1 MEMEAKY
8 RTIRSRSSH
17 LPRVLLTSLLVLGA
31 PGGQAQEV
39 APLNQVTVP
48 DINMLGLLDGTGNGA
63 WLQVTKSERKEVL
76 QALGKALFWDM
87 QVGGDGITACA
98 TCHYH
103 AGADHRRNN
112 QLSPGLKGGD
122 LALDLLAV
130 NQALTS
136 PHYGGA
142 NDFGTTV
149 GFPVNESHLLS
160 LGWSIDAIDG
170 TPGSGPKGSP
180 GLDINDVASSQGV
193 RAGTFTGLSG
203 GRVDYA
209 LLADADPGFDALFT
223 ALGFGIPAT
232 ARRVEPRNA
241 PTVINA
247 IFNLRNFWDGRADT
261 FFNGV
266 SPLGFRDPGARVK
279 TYVDGQIGDE
289 KLLIPFSSLASQ
301 AVGPPLSDFEM
312 QFANRKFAHIGRKLA
327 NLVPLAD
334 QMVACNDSLLGEL
347 SNCGENG
354 RGLADTFTY
363 AKLIKDVFDER
374 FWGDGSGADVCLSV
388 DGTQSPPSVVLQ
400 DSCADPRTDDFT
412 LLEYNFA
419 LFFGLA
425 VQAYEATLFTES
437 TIVDLLAGGVATG
450 SVTTGTGRRAVTV
463 SDVAGMPFETCS
475 TMLARNNSAQALGDA
490 EQACAAHY
498 AKFIHPGAVTGA
510 ESGNTRFPVPSGT
523 AIGGCMNPLAC
534 DKSTNEA
541 AAINAFLSIE
551 RGVGRFFSG
560 ATGCGVCHFNPEF
573 TGATVSALTGF
584 GAAPVP
590 PLPPGQ
596 LRKEALE
603 RPIERMIAFNGQAQV
618 YDAGFYNIGMRPS
631 VEDLS
636 LGGAVNGVPLSFA
649 KLREA
654 ILLLQSGQDLP
665 TTLDELTIG
674 LIADVIASGELLI
687 PTSPTDLTP
696 RVFDLALACGPGLVG
711 NENARGKRKGDPNN
725 NPNTNRCIPDVIPGE
740 KILMNGAF
748 KTPGLRNVKF
758 TGPYFHNGAKK
769 NLRQVLETY
778 KTAGH
783 FPTVNFNNL
792 DAGMRIFDLSL
803 TDEAS
808 LVEMMETGLT
818 DWRVAHDSGKF
829 DHPELCVPHG
839 HDPVTGQT
847 LLVSIPAVGQDGH
860 DRLQTFEEQLDEEPG
875 AHSLDEPCSIPG
887 IADSA
892 GRSSIDVPLQP
903 AVPD

>member
-1 MEMEAKY
+1 MESKDGML
-8 RTIRSRSSH
+8 RSQRC
-17 LPRVLLTSLLVLGA
+17 SLLAAVLASMLLGA
-31 PGGQAQEV
+31 SGGQAQEV
-39 APLNQVTVP
+39 APLNQITVP
-48 DINMLGLLDGTGNGA
+48 DVNMLGLLDGTGNGA
-63 WLQVTKSERKEVL
+63 WLTVTQPEKKRTL
-76 QALGKALFWDM
+76 QGLGKALFWDM
-87 QVGGDGITACA
+87 QVGGDGVTACA

-112 QLSPGLKGGD
+112 QMSPGFKGD
-122 LALDLLAV
+122 DFVLDLLPAA
-130 NQALTS
+130 NKALTS

-142 NDFGTTV
+142 NDFGTVV

-160 LGWSIDAIDG
+160 QGWSVDAPDG
-170 TPGSGPKGSP
+170 TPGSGQKGDP

-193 RAGTFTGLSG
+193 RAGAFTGLSG
-203 GRVDYA
+203 ERVDFA
-209 LLADADPGFDALFT
+209 LLATTDEGFDIKSYPTFVD
-223 ALGFGIPAT
+223 GIPAT

-247 IFNLRNFWDGRADT
+247 VYNLRNFWDGRADS

-266 SPLGFRDPGARVK
+266 SPLGFRDPTARVK
-279 TYVDGQIGDE
+279 AYVDGQIADE

-312 QFANRKFAHIGRKLA
+312 QFANRKFAHIGRKLSG
-327 NLVPLAD
+327 LVPLAG
-334 QMVACNDSLLGEL
+334 QLIACNDSLLGEL
-347 SNCGENG
+347 SGCTGSGGE
-354 RGLADTFTY
+354 RGLIVNYAD
-363 AKLIKDVFDER
+363 LVRDVFDQR
-374 FWGDGSGADVCLSV
+374 FWGNESGENVCLGIDDSE
-388 DGTQSPPSVVLQ
+388 GLPSVMEIP
-400 DSCADPRTDDFT
+400 CAESGPEDFT

-425 VQAYEATLFTES
+425 VQAYEATLFTEN

-450 SVTTGTGRRAVTV
+450 AVTRGTGRRAVTIN
-463 SDVAGMPFETCS
+463 DVAGMPFETCIA
-475 TMLARNNSAQALGDA
+475 TLAGNNNAAAMDDA
-490 EQACAAHY
+490 EQICAAQY

-510 ESGNTRFPVPSGT
+510 ESGNARFPVDPGT
-523 AIGGCMNPLAC
+523 PIGGCMDPLGC
-534 DKSTNEA
+534 DGSPHEA
-541 AAINAFLSIE
+541 AAINALLNID
-551 RGVGRFFSG
+551 RGVGRFFAG
-560 ATGCGVCHFNPEF
+560 ATACAVCHFNPEF

-584 GAAPVP
+584 GAAPVA

-603 RPIERMIAFNGQAQV
+603 VPMERMIAFNGQTHV
-618 YDAGFYNIGMRPS
+618 YDAGFYNIGVRPS

-636 LGGAVNGVPLSFA
+636 LGDAINGVPLSFA

-654 ILLLQSGQDLP
+654 IVLLQSGLDLP
-665 TTLDELTIG
+665 ANLDETAIA
-674 LIADVIASGELLI
+674 LIADVIASGELKI

-711 NENARGKRKGDPNN
+711 NANARDQRKGDPNN
-725 NPNTNRCIPDVIPGE
+725 NPNTNQCIRDVIPGE

-783 FPTVNFNNL
+783 FSTINFNNL
-792 DAGMRIFDLSL
+792 DAGMRTFDLGP

-808 LVEMMETGLT
+808 VIEMMETGLT

-839 HDPVTGQT
+839 HDPATGQT
-847 LLVSIPAVGQDGH
+847 LLVSIPAVGQGGH
-860 DRLQTFEEQLDEEPG
+860 ENRLQTFEEQLDGIAG
-875 AHSLDEPCSIPG
+875 AHSLLEPCSMPG
-887 IADSA
+887 IGDLA
-892 GRSSIDVPLQP
+892 GRSLIDVPLQP
-903 AVPD
+903 VVAD

>member
-1 MEMEAKY
+1 MEAKS
-8 RTIRSRSSH
+8 RTVRARH
-17 LPRVLLTSLLVLGA
+17 HRLRCVVLASLLVLGSS
-31 PGGQAQEV
+31 GTHAQEV

-48 DINMLGLLDGTGNGA
+48 DVNMLGLLDGTGNGA
-63 WLQVTKSERKEVL
+63 WLQVTEPERKEAL

-87 QVGGDGITACA
+87 QVGGDGVTACA

-112 QLSPGLKGGD
+112 QLSPGFKGGD
-122 LALDLLAV
+122 FVLDLLAV

-136 PHYGGA
+136 PHYDGA
-142 NDFGTTV
+142 NDVGTMV
-149 GFPVNESHLLS
+149 GFPVNESHLLA
-160 LGWSIDAIDG
+160 LGWSVDAPDG
-170 TPGSGPKGSP
+170 TPGRGPKGNP
-180 GLDINDVASSQGV
+180 NQDINDVASSQGV
-193 RAGTFTGLSG
+193 RAGTFAGLSG

-209 LLADADPGFDALFT
+209 LLADTDEGFDALFT
-223 ALGFGIPAT
+223 ALGPGIPAT

-247 IFNLRNFWDGRADT
+247 IYNLRNFWDGRADT

-266 SPLGFRDPGARVK
+266 SPLGFRDPDARVK
-279 TYVDGQIGDE
+279 IYVDGQIKDE

-327 NLVPLAD
+327 GLVPLAD
-334 QMVACNDSLLGEL
+334 QMVACNDSLLGAL
-347 SNCGENG
+347 SDCSGTG
-354 RGLADTFTY
+354 RGLTVTY
-363 AKLIKDVFDER
+363 GGLIRDIFDER
-374 FWGDGSGADVCLSV
+374 FWGDGIGADVCLAV
-388 DGTQSPPSVVLQ
+388 DDTQNPPVSQVA
-400 DSCADPRTDDFT
+400 CTDPRTDFT

-425 VQAYEATLFTES
+425 VQAYEATLFTEN

-450 SVTTGTGRRAVTV
+450 SVTSGAGRRAVTI
-463 SDVAGMPFETCS
+463 DVTGMPLETCVDL
-475 TMLARNNSAQALGDA
+475 LAGNNNAAAVDNA
-490 EQACAAHY
+490 EQICTAHY

-510 ESGNTRFPVPSGT
+510 ESGNTEFPVPSGT
-523 AIGGCMNPLAC
+523 AIGGCMDPLTCAE
-534 DKSTNEA
+534 SPNEA
-541 AAINAFLSIE
+541 VAINALLSIE
-551 RGVGRFFSG
+551 RGAGRFFAG
-560 ATGCGVCHFNPEF
+560 ATACAVCHFNPEF

-590 PLPPGQ
+590 PLQPGQ

-603 RPIERMIAFNGQAQV
+603 VPMERMIAFNGQAHV
-618 YDAGFYNIGMRPS
+618 YDAGFYNIGVRPS

-636 LGGAVNGVPLSFA
+636 LGDAVNGVPLSFA
-649 KLREA
+649 RLREA
-654 ILLLQSGQDLP
+654 ILLLQSGQNLP
-665 TTLDELTIG
+665 DNLDETAISK
-674 LIADVIASGELLI
+674 IAEVIAAGELLI

-711 NENARGKRKGDPNN
+711 NGNAQEQRNGDPNN
-725 NPNTNRCIPDVIPGE
+725 NPNTNQCIPDVIPGE

-783 FPTVNFNNL
+783 FPTINFNNL
-792 DAGMRIFDLSL
+792 DAGMRIFDLGP

-808 LVEMMETGLT
+808 VIEMMETGLT

-829 DHPELCVPHG
+829 DHPELCIPHG
-839 HDPVTGQT
+839 HDPDTGQT
-847 LLVSIPAVGQDGH
+847 LLVSIPAVGQGGH
-860 DRLQTFEEQLDEEPG
+860 GDRLQTFEEQLEDIPG
-875 AHSLDEPCSIPG
+875 AHSLLEPCSMPD
-887 IADSA
+887 IADLA
-892 GRSSIDVPLQP
+892 GRSLIDIPLQP
-903 AVPD
+903 VAVE

>member
-1 MEMEAKY
+1 MKSKSGI
-8 RTIRSRSSH
+8 IRSQPCR
-17 LPRVLLTSLLVLGA
+17 LPVAVLATLLLGVPCA
-31 PGGQAQEV
+31 QAQEV

-48 DINMLGLLDGTGNGA
+48 DVNMLGLLDGTGNGA
-63 WLQVTKSERKEVL
+63 WLQVTQPEKKRAL
-76 QALGKALFWDM
+76 QGLGKALFWDM
-87 QVGGDGITACA
+87 QVGGDGVTACA

-112 QLSPGLKGGD
+112 QMSPGLKGGD
-122 LALDLLAV
+122 FELDLLAA

-142 NDFGTTV
+142 NDFGTVV

-160 LGWSIDAIDG
+160 QGWSVDATDG
-170 TPGSGPKGSP
+170 TPGSGQKGDP
-180 GLDINDVASSQGV
+180 GLDINDIASSQGV
-193 RAGTFTGLSG
+193 RAGVFTGLSG
-203 GRVDYA
+203 ERVDFA
-209 LLADADPGFDALFT
+209 LLATTDEGFNVLYT
-223 ALGFGIPAT
+223 ELGLGIPAT

-247 IFNLRNFWDGRADT
+247 VYNLRNFWDGRADS

-266 SPLGFRDPGARVK
+266 SPLGFRDPTARVK
-279 TYVDGQIGDE
+279 AYVDGQVADE

-312 QFANRKFAHIGRKLA
+312 QFANRKFAHIGRKLSQ
-327 NLVPLAD
+327 LVPLAE
-334 QMVACNDSLLGEL
+334 QLIACNDSLLGDL
-347 SNCGENG
+347 SGCSGIGSE
-354 RGLADTFTY
+354 RGLVDVHYAD
-363 AKLIKDVFDER
+363 LVRDVFDRR
-374 FWGDGSGADVCLSV
+374 FWGDENGEDVCLVV
-388 DGTQSPPSVVLQ
+388 DDAEGLVRVIN
-400 DSCADPRTDDFT
+400 CADSGPKDFT

-425 VQAYEATLFTES
+425 VQAYEATLFTEN

-450 SVTTGTGRRAVTV
+450 AVTRGTGRRAVTI
-463 SDVAGMPFETCS
+463 SDVAGMPFETCIA
-475 TMLARNNSAQALGDA
+475 MLAGNNNEAATDNA
-490 EQACAAHY
+490 EQICAAHY

-510 ESGNTRFPVPSGT
+510 ESGNARFPVDPGT
-523 AIGGCMNPLAC
+523 AIGGCMDPLTCNGSPNQAV
-534 DKSTNEA
+534 
-541 AAINAFLSIE
+541 AINALLNID
-551 RGVGRFFSG
+551 RGLGRFFAG
-560 ATGCGVCHFNPEF
+560 ATACAVCHFNPEF

-603 RPIERMIAFNGQAQV
+603 APIERMIAFNGQAHV
-618 YDAGFYNIGMRPS
+618 YDAGFYNIGVRPS

-636 LGGAVNGVPLSFA
+636 LGDAINGVPLSFA

-654 ILLLQSGQDLP
+654 IALLQSGAELP
-665 TTLDELTIG
+665 NPTAIAM
-674 LIADVIASGELLI
+674 IADVIASGELKI

-711 NENARGKRKGDPNN
+711 NANAQDQRNGDPNN
-725 NPNTNRCIPDVIPGE
+725 NPNTNQCIRDVIPGE

-783 FPTVNFNNL
+783 FSTINFNNL
-792 DAGMRIFDLSL
+792 DAGMRIFDLGP

-808 LVEMMETGLT
+808 VIEMMETGLT

-839 HDPVTGQT
+839 HDPATGQT
-847 LLVSIPAVGQDGH
+847 LLVSIPAVGQGGH
-860 DRLQTFEEQLDEEPG
+860 ENRLQTFEEQLDGIDG
-875 AHSLDEPCSIPG
+875 AHSLLVACSMPG
-887 IADSA
+887 IVDKDDPA
-892 GRSSIDVPLQP
+892 GRSLIDVPLQ
-903 AVPD
+903 AVVAD

>member
-1 MEMEAKY
+1 MESKY
-8 RTIRSRSSH
+8 GAIRGRRSRLH
-17 LPRVLLTSLLVLGA
+17 GGLLASLLVLGVS
-31 PGGQAQEV
+31 GISAQEV

-48 DINMLGLLDGTGNGA
+48 DVNTLGILDGTGNGA
-63 WLQVTKSERKEVL
+63 WPKVTQSGRQVEL

-87 QVGGDGITACA
+87 QVGGDGVTACA

-103 AGADHRRNN
+103 AGADHRRQN
-112 QLSPGLKGGD
+112 QLSPGFKGGD
-122 LALDLLAV
+122 FVLDLLAV

-136 PHYGGA
+136 PHFDGA
-142 NDFGTTV
+142 NEVGTIV
-149 GFPVNESHLLS
+149 GFPVNESHLLG
-160 LGWSIDAIDG
+160 LGWSVDAPDG
-170 TPGSGPKGSP
+170 TPGSGPKGNP
-180 GLDINDVASSQGV
+180 GQDINDVASSQGV
-193 RAGTFTGLSG
+193 RAGTFLGLSG

-209 LLADADPGFDALFT
+209 ELAGADKGFDALFT
-223 ALGFGIPAT
+223 SLGLGIPAT

-247 IFNLRNFWDGRADT
+247 VYNLRNFWDGRADT

-279 TYVDGQIGDE
+279 TYVAGNIEDE

-312 QFANRKFAHIGRKLA
+312 QFANRKFAHIGRKLSA
-327 NLVPLAD
+327 LMPLAD

-347 SNCGENG
+347 SDCDGVG
-354 RGLADTFTY
+354 RGLTVSYRGLVRD
-363 AKLIKDVFDER
+363 IFDER
-374 FWGDGSGADVCLSV
+374 FWGDGNGADVCLTV
-388 DGTQSPPSVVLQ
+388 NDTQNPPTVLQ
-400 DSCADPRTDDFT
+400 VTCTEPRTDDFT

-425 VQAYEATLFTES
+425 VQAYEATLFTEN

-450 SVTTGTGRRAVTV
+450 SVTSGTGRRAVTINV
-463 SDVAGMPFETCS
+463 TGMPLETCIDS
-475 TMLARNNSAQALGDA
+475 LAGNNNAAAVANA
-490 EQACAAHY
+490 EQICTAHY

-510 ESGNTRFPVPSGT
+510 ESGNTSFPVPSGT
-523 AIGGCMNPLAC
+523 AIGGCMDPLAC
-534 DKSTNEA
+534 AESPNEL
-541 AAINAFLSIE
+541 AAINAMLGIE

-560 ATGCGVCHFNPEF
+560 ATACAVCHFNPEF

-603 RPIERMIAFNGQAQV
+603 VPMERMIAFNDQAHV
-618 YDAGFYNIGMRPS
+618 YDAGFYNIGVRPS
-631 VEDLS
+631 IEDLS
-636 LGGAVNGVPLSFA
+636 LGGSVNGVPLSFA

-665 TTLDELTIG
+665 DNLDETAIG
-674 LIADVIASGELLI
+674 IIAGVIASGELLI

-711 NENARGKRKGDPNN
+711 NDNPQGQQNGDPNN
-725 NPNTNRCIPDVIPGE
+725 NPNTNRCIRDVIPGE

-783 FPTVNFNNL
+783 FPTINFNNL
-792 DAGMRIFDLSL
+792 DAGMRIFDLGPA
-803 TDEAS
+803 DEAS
-808 LVEMMETGLT
+808 VIEMMETGLT

-839 HDPVTGQT
+839 HDPDTGQT
-847 LLVSIPAVGQDGH
+847 LLVSIPAVGQGGH
-860 DRLQTFEEQLDEEPG
+860 DDRLQTFEEQLEEIPG
-875 AHSLDEPCSIPG
+875 AHSLLEPCSMPD
-887 IADSA
+887 IADLA
-892 GRSSIDVPLQP
+892 GRSLLDVPLQP
-903 AVPD
+903 VTVD